1 MKLKRSSQA
10 SLGGLPSLQHSRENS
25 DLESSDCSRLV
36 PQPLPLNASNGSTS
50 NGHTSSSFQGKTVLE
65 DTRWFVFALIVS
77 PNRPGHYFVG
87 GNDPVCLV
95 SKERQDAESW
105 SLRKTTIG
113 LIRDD
118 FWVNKWAILNSSIK
132 RSSYC
137 FFDIQPNLDKNF
149 AKQSINHG
157 SVITKTTSRPSPP

>member
-1 MKLKRSSQA
+1 MPPSLISGISQVRALPSCYPTHLFFSKRYENWHILETFVKLKRSPQA

-118 FWVNKWAILNSSIK
+118 FWVNKWAILN
-132 RSSYC
+132 
-137 FFDIQPNLDKNF
+137 
-149 AKQSINHG
+149 G
-157 SVITKTTSRPSPP
+157 SM